1 MVLIEVEKEYNMAKF
16 FNYYPKTFYTSN
28 TKTTGLDS
36 VTNIISR
43 FGFEKELKNNSSA
56 FYKYSVKDSDT
67 PEIIASK
74 FYDNSERHWIVLLFN
89 DIIDPQ
95 FDWPL
100 NNNTLIE
107 FIDNKYTAN
116 GAANTT
122 PVSGIQWAK
131 STNNTKNYYKI
142 ITRTASDSTI
152 ITEKFQVDANTYANV
167 AASTI
172 SYTLNNG
179 ATVTEKISKEKQT
192 YYDYEVEEN
201 EAKREIRL
209 LKSEFVPEVEKEFK
223 RVIKL

>member
-1 MVLIEVEKEYNMAKF
+1 MAKL

-36 VTNIISR
+36 VTNIVAR
-43 FGFEKELKNNSSA
+43 FGFEKKLKNNSSVY
-56 FYKYSVKDSDT
+56 YKYSVKDSDT
-67 PEIIASK
+67 PEIIATK
-74 FYDNSERHWIVLLFN
+74 FYDSPERHWIVLLFN

-95 FDWPL
+95 YDWPL
-100 NNNTLIE
+100 NNNTLIS

-116 GAANTT
+116 GVANTT

-167 AASTI
+167 AASTT
-172 SYTLNNG
+172 SYTLNSG
-179 ATVTEKISKEKQT
+179 AVVTETISKEKQT

-201 EAKREIRL
+201 EAKREINL
-209 LKSEFVPEVEKEFK
+209 LKKEFVPEVEKEFR
-223 RVIKL
+223 RVIRGD

>member
-1 MVLIEVEKEYNMAKF
+1 MAKL

-36 VTNIISR
+36 VTNIVAR
-43 FGFEKELKNNSSA
+43 FGFEKKLKENSAA

-67 PEIIASK
+67 PEIIATK
-74 FYDNSERHWIVLLFN
+74 FYDSPERHWIVLLFN

-95 FDWPL
+95 YDWPL
-100 NNNTLIE
+100 NNNSLIS

-116 GAANTT
+116 GVANTT

-167 AASTI
+167 AASTT
-172 SYTLNNG
+172 SYTLNSG
-179 ATVTEKISKEKQT
+179 AVVTETISKEKQT

-201 EAKREIRL
+201 EAKREINL
-209 LKSEFVPEVEKEFK
+209 LKKEFVPEVEKEFR
-223 RVIKL
+223 RVIRGD

>member
-1 MVLIEVEKEYNMAKF
+1 MAKF
-16 FNYYPKTFYTSN
+16 FNYYPKTFYSSN
-28 TKTTGLDS
+28 TKTAGLDS

-95 FDWPL
+95 YDWPL
-100 NNNTLIE
+100 NNNTLIS

-152 ITEKFQVDANTYANV
+152 ITEKFQVDANTYANISATTTTV
-167 AASTI
+167 TVPNGKQVKIEVLKDTKTFYEYEIDYNERNRTINLLKPEFVSASTDE
-172 SYTLNNG
+172 L
-179 ATVTEKISKEKQT
+179 
-192 YYDYEVEEN
+192 
-201 EAKREIRL
+201 
-209 LKSEFVPEVEKEFK
+209 K
-223 RVIKL
+223 RVLGFR

>member
-1 MVLIEVEKEYNMAKF
+1 MAKL

-36 VTNIISR
+36 VTNIVAR
-43 FGFEKELKNNSSA
+43 FGFEKKLKENSAA

-67 PEIIASK
+67 PEIIATK
-74 FYDNSERHWIVLLFN
+74 FYDSPERHWIVLLFN

-95 FDWPL
+95 YDWPL
-100 NNNTLIE
+100 NNNTLIS

-116 GAANTT
+116 GVANTT

-167 AASTI
+167 AASTT
-172 SYTLNNG
+172 SYTLNSG
-179 ATVTEKISKEKQT
+179 AVVTETISKEKQT
-192 YYDYEVEEN
+192 HYDYEVEEN
-201 EAKREIRL
+201 EAKREINL
-209 LKSEFVPEVEKEFK
+209 LKKEFVPEVEKEFR
-223 RVIKL
+223 RVIRGD

>member
-1 MVLIEVEKEYNMAKF
+1 MAKF

-28 TKTTGLDS
+28 TKTTGLDT
-36 VTNIISR
+36 VTNIIAR
-43 FGFEKELKNNSSA
+43 FGFEKELKENSSA

-67 PEIIASK
+67 PEIIATK
-74 FYDNSERHWIVLLFN
+74 FYDSPERHWIVLLFN

-95 FDWPL
+95 YDWPL
-100 NNNTLIE
+100 NNNTLIS

-116 GAANTT
+116 GVANTT

-167 AASTI
+167 AASTT
-172 SYTLNNG
+172 SYTLNSG
-179 ATVTEKISKEKQT
+179 AVVTETISKEKQT

-201 EAKREIRL
+201 EAKREINL
-209 LKSEFVPEVEKEFK
+209 LKKEFVPEVEKEFR
-223 RVIKL
+223 RVIRGD